1 MRNVDCELIHP
12 VMARTS
18 DVAPSNTRCNRND
31 GDDVV
36 VAPRVLDGTRHA
48 QHEIIVPQCVARQCT
63 LEILLLADLLH
74 RSAITRTSDGHCIA
88 LFAASSNSEA

>member
-1 MRNVDCELIHP
+1 
-12 VMARTS
+12 MARTS
-18 DVAPSNTRCNRND
+18 DVAPSNARCNRND

-36 VAPRVLDGTRHA
+36 VAPRVLLSRLDGTRHA
-48 QHEIIVPQCVARQCT
+48 QHEILVPQRVARQCT